1 MKKSLILL
9 SGVLMSAGV
18 LAVGALPPKYQNI
31 KDVKAM
37 LEVVESNDL
46 MASGLQSINIEEGV
60 VYFRDEC
67 RAVFRRESSQ
77 EDQPHGFVGPA
88 APLVLDHIE
97 CGRQTP

>member
-1 MKKSLILL
+1 MKKPLILL

-31 KDVKAM
+31 NDVKAM

-46 MASGLQSINIEEGV
+46 MASGLQSINLDEYV

-67 RAVFRRESSQ
+67 RAFFRRESSR
-77 EDQPHGFVGPA
+77 EGQPHGSLGPV

-97 CGRQTP
+97 CGPQTP